1 MFETYG
7 WWFYYH
13 TSGMVM
19 LRAFDYCTID
29 VSLQYTHDG
38 FFIFPRQLR
47 QQQPNKDLRLTL
59 SMGGEFRLQLIFTP
73 RG

>member
-13 TSGMVM
+13 TNGMVM

-38 FFIFPRQLR
+38 FFIFPRSASST
-47 QQQPNKDLRLTL
+47 KDLRLTL
-59 SMGGEFRLQLIFTP
+59 SMGGKFRLQLIFTP
-73 RG
+73 RVKVG